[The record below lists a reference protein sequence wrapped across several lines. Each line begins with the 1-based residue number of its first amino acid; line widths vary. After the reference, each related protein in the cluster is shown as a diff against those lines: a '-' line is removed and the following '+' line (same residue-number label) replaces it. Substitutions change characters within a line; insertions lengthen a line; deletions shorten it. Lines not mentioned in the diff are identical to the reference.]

1 MDQPGKYLILLFIIL
16 YSCTNKKGH
25 VMENNFN
32 VELEGFGY
40 ADKIN
45 LKEDRLIRVYN
56 DSTSVVKINLDS
68 TDRAMIF
75 DIVVDNDLLSLPDY
89 YAPEAHCDALPI
101 FGNQMVVTNG
111 GLKKTIQISWCDY
124 SIWHYFKAKRI
135 KESILG
141 IENVVGKKEAVKKLP
156 RTDTIV
162 Y

>member
-1 MDQPGKYLILLFIIL
+1 
-16 YSCTNKKGH
+16 
-25 VMENNFN
+25 METNFN
-32 VELEGFGY
+32 IELEGFGY

-75 DIVVDNDLLSLPDY
+75 DMVVKNDLLSLPDH
-89 YAPEAHCDALPI
+89 YAPEADCDALPVYE
-101 FGNQMVVTNG
+101 NKLVVTNG
-111 GLKKTIQISWCDY
+111 DLKKTIDIRWCDY
-124 SIWHYFKAKRI
+124 SIWHYFKTERI

-141 IENVVGKKEAVKKLP
+141 IEDVVGKKEAVKKLP